1 MNIGNDP
8 LTYLKKYAHDNKM
21 SVQDAMSALQS
32 QYGTPSQIQSTSIFD
47 MAGGPQK
54 EGDPD
59 FLGKMGKGPQ
69 MMPDAPNQENGFMQG
84 IKDFIKGI
92 GGGGPQKEGDP
103 QIGKHLLPFRPGDN
117 DNGRMEKLPGKF
129 GDNDNGHMEKLP
141 GKLDGYGKL
150 SGLTGDGS
158 KNQQSGINPDAF
170 AQQYANQNGISLEE
184 AKAQLKAKYGDPNR
198 QQ

>member
-8 LTYLKKYAHDNKM
+8 MTYLKKYAHDNKM

-32 QYGTPSQIQSTSIFD
+32 QYGTPSEIQSTSIFD
-47 MAGGPQK
+47 MAGGPQN

-59 FLGKMGKGPQ
+59 FFGKMANGPQ
-69 MMPDAPNQENGFMQG
+69 MPPPGMGDNNQETGFIQG
-84 IKDFIKGI
+84 IKDFFKGI

-103 QIGKHLLPFRPGDN
+103 QVREQLLPFRPGDN
-117 DNGRMEKLPGKF
+117 DNVRMVNAPAKPGV
-129 GDNDNGHMEKLP
+129 
-141 GKLDGYGKL
+141 YGKL
-150 SGLTGDGS
+150 GGLTGDGS
-158 KNQQSGINPDAF
+158 KNQQSGMNPDAF

-184 AKAQLKAKYGDPNR
+184 AKAQLKAKYGAPNR